1 VNRLLVT
8 GNDKGEVCIFTK
20 NLYSLKHLI
29 RLNMAI
35 KNNIINSIEDI
46 KVLDDERILLYS
58 SQLTIFE
65 IDINEGVILR
75 HYILPSENPSIL
87 IPFEYSG
94 CNKVLGINKTIQPN
108 CFSCLM

>member
-1 VNRLLVT
+1 
-8 GNDKGEVCIFTK
+8 
-20 NLYSLKHLI
+20 
-29 RLNMAI
+29 MAI

-75 HYILPSENPSIL
+75 HYILPSENPYHICDYMPK
-87 IPFEYSG
+87 IICE
-94 CNKVLGINKTIQPN
+94 KTSNSDTVRIQW
-108 CFSCLM
+108 M